1 MGNSKKSKKQK
12 FLHGVT
18 VAICIITTITL
29 FAGFAVNMF

>member
-1 MGNSKKSKKQK
+1 MSKSKKSRKQK

-18 VAICIITTITL
+18 IAICIITSITL

>member
-1 MGNSKKSKKQK
+1 MAKSKKSKKQK

-18 VAICIITTITL
+18 VAICIITTVTL